1 MTDLVTF
8 LENEQIPSHLI
19 WYYLRDSDGD
29 KQPYGEKNNASLEE
43 VTKKHKNA
51 VYISNL
57 ENHPRLKN
65 NTSFS
70 EKKTLT
76 LAHSLFL
83 KHTDNLYCIDID
95 EPSITSMDELKA
107 FEAKKNP
114 DWYNLQYSLV
124 FNCPYTKGNTKGI
137 HIYIRINNVPH
148 YTDQQGVFRD
158 FTGDLIKKNNMWER
172 IDKQVYSYN
181 GKIPTVDFSDIDK
194 IFNDKIKKPK
204 IKPIIKKNVKIP
216 EKIENTFASVSG
228 NTNFEMDALPRNESL
243 SNISAP
249 SIEQEKY
256 ECDFEY
262 ALFVCIRDKKCSK
275 GQYSEWIRIGQILKN
290 ELGNDGLDLF
300 CEWSKLGDGKGLVD
314 YTTFNHRKVCIKIYN
329 ALKQTKKKD
338 NKPMLTK
345 EHLKTIAKECSP
357 EGYANRWGTETEE
370 DLIDELTDV
379 DIAKMFIEKYGN
391 RFRCGVEGRGQTRKY
406 YYFNDNCLW
415 EATYDHVLKN
425 MLSNEFYFYFPPPEV
440 KLTEKC
446 KKQVRKRLK
455 THTDKN
461 HIAKEVTDLI
471 FDAKFSKDVNN
482 AEYLLP
488 IKDKKIIDIRTNE
501 VRDRTIEDKFD
512 YECNATFLDNISKEQ
527 LDDIDKYFLELFC
540 GNKDTKDLFISTVK
554 SCMIGRPLRY
564 FFIVTGSGRNGK
576 SLLFKIFRNI
586 FVKSFDTLSKETI
599 IQQKYGSQ
607 ITTHLE
613 KTRQCRAGYI
623 SETKA
628 TDYINEEMVKGIT
641 GGDPL
646 DHRAMYMSNETLIA
660 ICCLW
665 LLTNNLPQF
674 MVAKSMIDRVV
685 VFPMDNEFPVNV
697 KFEEEMKLK
706 YDAIF
711 TYIMMTGN
719 LYDEI
724 KLTPEMEKKK
734 QEYIEENDRDYL
746 KRFINEKTIE
756 KKGSSII
763 KISAFTDKYKTYCYS
778 KNIRNKEEHWDVKR
792 YIKELTGK
800 YGLKIKESH
809 DALKNLKLQDLD
821 WVDEDSEDNED
832 NEDDGCAEQK

>member
-1 MTDLVTF
+1 
-8 LENEQIPSHLI
+8 
-19 WYYLRDSDGD
+19 
-29 KQPYGEKNNASLEE
+29 
-43 VTKKHKNA
+43 
-51 VYISNL
+51 
-57 ENHPRLKN
+57 
-65 NTSFS
+65 
-70 EKKTLT
+70 
-76 LAHSLFL
+76 
-83 KHTDNLYCIDID
+83 
-95 EPSITSMDELKA
+95 
-107 FEAKKNP
+107 
-114 DWYNLQYSLV
+114 
-124 FNCPYTKGNTKGI
+124 
-137 HIYIRINNVPH
+137 
-148 YTDQQGVFRD
+148 
-158 FTGDLIKKNNMWER
+158 
-172 IDKQVYSYN
+172 
-181 GKIPTVDFSDIDK
+181 
-194 IFNDKIKKPK
+194 
-204 IKPIIKKNVKIP
+204 
-216 EKIENTFASVSG
+216 
-228 NTNFEMDALPRNESL
+228 MDALPLIESL
-243 SNISAP
+243 SNNTALRV
-249 SIEQEKY
+249 EQEKY

-262 ALFVCIRDKKCSK
+262 ALFVCIRDKMCSK
-275 GQYSEWIRIGQILKN
+275 GQYCEWIRIGQILKN
-290 ELGNDGLDLF
+290 ELGDDGLDLF

-345 EHLKTIAKECSP
+345 EHLKTIAKECNP

-391 RFRCGVEGRGQTRKY
+391 RFRCEVESRGQTRRY
-406 YYFNDNCLW
+406 HYFNDNCLW

-425 MLSNEFYFYFPPPEV
+425 MLSNEFYIYLIRQTDV

-446 KKQVRKRLK
+446 KKQVLKRLK

-512 YECNATFLDNISKEQ
+512 YECNATFLDSISKEQ

-540 GNKDTKDLFISTVK
+540 GNKDTKDLFIDTVK

-564 FFIVTGSGRNGK
+564 LFIVTGSGRNGK

-623 SETKA
+623 SETKT
-628 TDYINEEMVKGIT
+628 TDCLNEEVIKGIT

-674 MVAKSMIDRVV
+674 MVAKAMIDRVV

-697 KFEEEMKLK
+697 KFEEEMTLK

-711 TYIMMTGN
+711 TYIMMNGN

-746 KRFINEKTIE
+746 KRFISEKTVQ
-756 KKGSSII
+756 KKDSNII
-763 KISAFTDKYKTYCYS
+763 KISAFIEKYKTYCYS

-809 DALKNLKLQDLD
+809 DALKNLKLEDLD
-821 WVDEDSEDNED
+821 WGDEDVDEDVD
-832 NEDDGCAEQK
+832 EDDGCAEQK